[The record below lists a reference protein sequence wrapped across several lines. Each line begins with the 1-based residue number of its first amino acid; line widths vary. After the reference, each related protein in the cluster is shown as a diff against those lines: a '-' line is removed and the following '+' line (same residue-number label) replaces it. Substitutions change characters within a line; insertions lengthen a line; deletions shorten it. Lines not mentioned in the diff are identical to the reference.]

1 MKMLNLSHKK
11 LDVWKLALQLVI
23 KIYKLTDKFP
33 HDEKFGLTLQL
44 RRASVSSH
52 SNLSE
57 GLARISKLEKR
68 RFLEISRSS
77 IVEIDTQLE
86 ISLALK
92 YCLEPELTE
101 IEAIMNELF
110 AKISKM
116 MSNLELKK

>member
-1 MKMLNLSHKK
+1 MLNLSHKK

-86 ISLALK
+86 ISLVLK
-92 YCLEPELTE
+92 YCIEPELTE